1 MTPAASHRAA
11 HDMKAGP
18 DQPERRAVLALM
30 GYQERSAGADSR
42 LTGPRVDHPGRT
54 QAATGPG
61 CAPAKLSVD
70 AAGEALRAVLELWG
84 GRPAPG

>member
-18 DQPERRAVLALM
+18 DQPERLAVLALM
-30 GYQERSAGADSR
+30 GYQERSARADSR
-42 LTGPRVDHPGRT
+42 LTGPRVAPSGRT
-54 QAATGPG
+54 HAATGP
-61 CAPAKLSVD
+61 KLSVD
-70 AAGEALRAVLELWG
+70 AAGEALRAVRELWG